1 MIPTSI
7 EILHALENHKHP
19 VCHSKTEKHL
29 HEKTLNCDFHFLK
42 INQGYLTNNTY
53 KLIIPV
59 QETVI
64 INGPYN
70 FLLDHQPLSYQL
82 RGPPALY

>member
-1 MIPTSI
+1 M

>member
-1 MIPTSI
+1 MIPTSM

-19 VCHSKTEKHL
+19 VCHSKTEKHV

-64 INGPYN
+64 VNGPYN